1 MAVTRKTKEEN
12 SLKEPLMAGE
22 GFQESFA
29 STRTRRNK
37 AGSIERTDRYSNIED
52 GIIPFRYTQGVS
64 SNSSLDI
71 RDTIVLCQKAYYNFS
86 VFRNTIDLMTEF
98 SMSNLYLTGG
108 SKKSK
113 DFFNALLK
121 KININNLQSKFFRE
135 YYRSGNVFIHRFDAS
150 LSQEDITKM
159 TQTFGLVS
167 DASYSL
173 PARYIILNPADIQI
187 TGNITFTSGEF
198 RKILTDYELERLR
211 NPKTEEDVQV
221 LENLDPETIKKIKG
235 EKRKPANNAVS
246 IPLPVEKMTAVFY
259 KKQDYEPFA
268 VPMGYPVLE
277 DINWK
282 QEMKKMD
289 MALTRTT
296 NQAILL
302 VTMGSE
308 PEKGGVNQKNLLA
321 MQKLFENESVGRV
334 LISDYTTQAKFVIP
348 DIAGILDP
356 KKYEVVNHDIQ
367 MGLNN
372 ILLSDEKFANSSIK
386 VQVFMERLN
395 EGRKVF
401 INDFLTPEIKR
412 LSKEMGFK
420 NYPTP
425 HFEDLDLRDNSV
437 YARVYSRLIELGVLT
452 PEEGIQAI
460 ESGRMPTTE
469 ESLESQERFKS
480 LRDEGL
486 YEPVLGNKQIEVPKE
501 TPNQNNK
508 KPVPQQKGRP
518 QGTGR
523 PKETDKKNPIGLKA
537 SAKFSLSRIQDNL
550 NLADKLNIEVESA
563 LRQLHNRKRLNKTQK
578 EIAQQISNIVIHNED
593 PENWL
598 AKAGRYAAEPT
609 DRNEE
614 RVKEIQSIAYE
625 HQVDDFLAGILYCS
639 KYDGE

>member
-1 MAVTRKTKEEN
+1 MAVKRKAKNEN
-12 SLKEPLMAGE
+12 SVNEPLMAGGDFIE
-22 GFQESFA
+22 TVA
-29 STRTRRNK
+29 STRSRRNK
-37 AGSIERTDRYSNIED
+37 AGSIERTDRYRNIDD
-52 GIIPFRYTQGVS
+52 GIIPFRYSQGITN
-64 SNSSLDI
+64 NSSLDI

-98 SMSNLYLTGG
+98 SMSDIYFTGG
-108 SKKSK
+108 SRKSK
-113 DFFNALLK
+113 EFFEALLK
-121 KININNLQSKFFRE
+121 KVNINNLQSKFFRE
-135 YYRSGNVFIHRFDAS
+135 YYRSGNVFIHRFDANV
-150 LSQEDITKM
+150 SQADVTKM
-159 TQTFGLVS
+159 TQTFGLTS
-167 DASYSL
+167 EASFSL

-187 TGNITFTSGEF
+187 SGNITFATGEF
-198 RKILTDYELERLR
+198 RKILSDYELERLR
-211 NPKTEEDVQV
+211 NPKTEEDRQV
-221 LENLDPETIKKIKG
+221 LESLDPEAVKQIKG
-235 EKRKPANNAVS
+235 QGGKKPGYNAVS
-246 IPLPVEKMTAVFY
+246 IRLPMEKMTAVFY

-302 VTMGSE
+302 VTMGAE

-334 LISDYTTQAKFVIP
+334 LISDYTTKAQFVIP

-356 KKYEVVNHDIQ
+356 KKYEVCNHDIQ

-395 EGRKVF
+395 EGRKFF
-401 INDFLTPEIKR
+401 INDFLIPEIKR

-425 HFEDLDLRDNSV
+425 HFEDLDLRDNSI

-460 ESGRMPTTE
+460 ESGRMPTVE
-469 ESLESQERFKS
+469 ESLESQQKLKS
-480 LRDEGL
+480 YKDDGL
-486 YEPVLGNKQIEVPKE
+486 YEPVLGNKPPRDV
-501 TPNQNNK
+501 PNQK
-508 KPVPQQKGRP
+508 AKPVPQQKGRP
-518 QGTGR
+518 EGTGV
-523 PKETDKKNPIGLKA
+523 PKETDTKNPIGLKA
-537 SAKFSLSRIQDNL
+537 DKQTRFSLTKIQDNL
-550 NLADKLNIEVESA
+550 GLADKLNLEVESA

-598 AKAGRYAAEPT
+598 AKAGRYAAEPI
-609 DRNEE
+609 DRNED

>member
-1 MAVTRKTKEEN
+1 MAVKRKAKNEN
-12 SLKEPLMAGE
+12 SVNEPLMAGGDFIE
-22 GFQESFA
+22 TVA
-29 STRTRRNK
+29 STRSRRNK
-37 AGSIERTDRYSNIED
+37 AGSIERTDRYRNIDD
-52 GIIPFRYTQGVS
+52 GIIPFRYSQGITN
-64 SNSSLDI
+64 NSSLDI

-98 SMSNLYLTGG
+98 SMSDIYFTGG
-108 SKKSK
+108 SRKSK
-113 DFFNALLK
+113 EFFEALLK
-121 KININNLQSKFFRE
+121 KVNINNLQSKFFRE
-135 YYRSGNVFIHRFDAS
+135 YYRSGNVFIHRFDANV
-150 LSQEDITKM
+150 SQADVTKM
-159 TQTFGLVS
+159 TQTFGLTS
-167 DASYSL
+167 EASFSL

-187 TGNITFTSGEF
+187 SGNITFATGEF
-198 RKILTDYELERLR
+198 RKILSDYELERLR
-211 NPKTEEDVQV
+211 NPKTEEDRQV
-221 LENLDPETIKKIKG
+221 LESLDPEAVKQIKG
-235 EKRKPANNAVS
+235 QGGKKPGYNAVS
-246 IPLPVEKMTAVFY
+246 IRLPMEKMTAVFY

-302 VTMGSE
+302 VTMGAE

-334 LISDYTTQAKFVIP
+334 LISDYTTKAQFVIP

-356 KKYEVVNHDIQ
+356 KKYEVCNHDIQ

-401 INDFLTPEIKR
+401 INDFLIPEIKR

-460 ESGRMPTTE
+460 ESGRMPTVE
-469 ESLESQERFKS
+469 ESLESQQKLKS
-480 LRDEGL
+480 YKDDGL
-486 YEPVLGNKQIEVPKE
+486 YEPVLGNKPPRDV
-501 TPNQNNK
+501 PNQK
-508 KPVPQQKGRP
+508 AKPVPQQKGRP
-518 QGTGR
+518 EGTGV
-523 PKETDKKNPIGLKA
+523 PKETDTKNPIGLKA
-537 SAKFSLSRIQDNL
+537 DKQTRFSLTKIQDNL
-550 NLADKLNIEVESA
+550 GLADKLNLEVESA

-598 AKAGRYAAEPT
+598 AKAGRYAAEPI
-609 DRNEE
+609 DRNED

>member
-1 MAVTRKTKEEN
+1 MAAKRKANNEN
-12 SLKEPLMAGE
+12 SLNEPLMAGGE
-22 GFQESFA
+22 VMETVA
-29 STRTRRNK
+29 STRSRRNK
-37 AGSIERTDRYSNIED
+37 AGSIERTDRYRNIDD
-52 GIIPFRYTQGVS
+52 GIIPFRYSQGVTN
-64 SNSSLDI
+64 NSSLDI

-98 SMSNLYLTGG
+98 SMSEIYLTGG
-108 SKKSK
+108 SKKAR
-113 DFFNALLK
+113 DFFDALCK
-121 KININNLQSKFFRE
+121 KINMNSLQSRFFRE
-135 YYRSGNVFIHRFDAS
+135 YYRSGNVFIHRFDANVS
-150 LSQEDITKM
+150 KADVTKM
-159 TQTFGLVS
+159 TQTFGLNS
-167 DASYSL
+167 NASFKL

-187 TGNITFTSGEF
+187 SGNITFATGEF
-198 RKILTDYELERLR
+198 RKVLTDYELERLR
-211 NPKTEEDVQV
+211 SPRTEEDRQV
-221 LENLDPETIKKIKG
+221 LESFDPETIKKIKG
-235 EKRKPANNAVS
+235 EGNKKPGYNAAT
-246 IPLPVEKMTAVFY
+246 IPLPLDKITAVFY
-259 KKQDYEPFA
+259 KKQDYEPFS

-296 NQAILL
+296 NQSILL
-302 VTMGSE
+302 VTMGAE

-401 INDFLTPEIKR
+401 INDFLMPEIKR

-460 ESGRMPTTE
+460 ESGRMPTFE
-469 ESLESQERFKS
+469 ESVESQEKFKVYKDS
-480 LRDEGL
+480 GL
-486 YEPVLGNKQIEVPKE
+486 YEPVLGNKPPKE
-501 TPNQNNK
+501 IPTQK
-508 KPVPQQKGRP
+508 AKPVPQQKGRP
-518 QGTGR
+518 EGTGR
-523 PKETDKKNPIGLKA
+523 PKETDTKNPIGLKA
-537 SAKFSLSRIQDNL
+537 EKQTRFSLSKIQDNL
-550 NLADKLNIEVESA
+550 NLADKLNLEVEAA
-563 LRQLHNRKRLNKTQK
+563 LRQLHSRKRLNKTQK
-578 EIAQQISNIVIHNED
+578 EVAQQISNIVIHNEE

-598 AKAGRYAAEPT
+598 AKAGRYAAEPV
-609 DRNEE
+609 DRNDD

>member
-1 MAVTRKTKEEN
+1 MAVKRKAKNEN
-12 SLKEPLMAGE
+12 SVNEPLMAGGDFIE
-22 GFQESFA
+22 TVA
-29 STRTRRNK
+29 STRSRRNK
-37 AGSIERTDRYSNIED
+37 AGSIERTDRYRNIDD
-52 GIIPFRYTQGVS
+52 GIIPFRYSQGITN
-64 SNSSLDI
+64 NSSLDI

-98 SMSNLYLTGG
+98 SMSDIYFTGG
-108 SKKSK
+108 SRKSK
-113 DFFNALLK
+113 EFFEALLK
-121 KININNLQSKFFRE
+121 KVNINNLQSKFFRE
-135 YYRSGNVFIHRFDAS
+135 YYRSGNVFIHRFDANV
-150 LSQEDITKM
+150 SQADVTKM
-159 TQTFGLVS
+159 TQTFGLTS
-167 DASYSL
+167 EASFSL

-187 TGNITFTSGEF
+187 SGNITFATGEF
-198 RKILTDYELERLR
+198 RKILSDYELERLR
-211 NPKTEEDVQV
+211 NPKTEEDRQV
-221 LENLDPETIKKIKG
+221 LESLDPEAVKQIKG
-235 EKRKPANNAVS
+235 QGGKKPGYNAVS
-246 IPLPVEKMTAVFY
+246 IRLPMEKMTAVFN

-302 VTMGSE
+302 VTMGAE

-334 LISDYTTQAKFVIP
+334 LISDYTTKAQFVIP

-356 KKYEVVNHDIQ
+356 KKYEVCNHDIQ

-401 INDFLTPEIKR
+401 INDFLIPEIKR

-425 HFEDLDLRDNSV
+425 HFEDLDLRDNSI

-460 ESGRMPTTE
+460 ESGRMPTVE
-469 ESLESQERFKS
+469 ESLESQQKLKS
-480 LRDEGL
+480 YKDDGL
-486 YEPVLGNKQIEVPKE
+486 YEPVLGNKPPRDV
-501 TPNQNNK
+501 PNQK
-508 KPVPQQKGRP
+508 AKPVPQQKGRP
-518 QGTGR
+518 EGTGV
-523 PKETDKKNPIGLKA
+523 PKETDTKNPIGLKA
-537 SAKFSLSRIQDNL
+537 DKQTRFSLTKIQDNL
-550 NLADKLNIEVESA
+550 GLADKLNLEVESA

-598 AKAGRYAAEPT
+598 AKAGRYAAEPI
-609 DRNEE
+609 DRNED

>member
-1 MAVTRKTKEEN
+1 MAVKRKAKNEN
-12 SLKEPLMAGE
+12 TANEPLMAGGDLIE
-22 GFQESFA
+22 TVA
-29 STRTRRNK
+29 STRSRRNK
-37 AGSIERTDRYSNIED
+37 AGSIERTDRYRNIDD
-52 GIIPFRYTQGVS
+52 GIIPFRYSQGVTN
-64 SNSSLDI
+64 NSSLDI

-98 SMSNLYLTGG
+98 SMSDIYFTGG
-108 SKKSK
+108 SKKAK
-113 DFFNALLK
+113 DFFDALLK

-135 YYRSGNVFIHRFDAS
+135 YYRSGNVFIHRFDANVTQS
-150 LSQEDITKM
+150 DVTRM
-159 TQTFGLVS
+159 TQTFGLTS
-167 DASYSL
+167 NASFTI

-187 TGNITFTSGEF
+187 SGNITFATGEF
-198 RKILTDYELERLR
+198 RKILSDYELERLR
-211 NPKTEEDVQV
+211 NPKTEEDRQV
-221 LENLDPETIKKIKG
+221 LESLDPEAIKQIKG
-235 EKRKPANNAVS
+235 QGGRKPGYNAVS
-246 IPLPVEKMTAVFY
+246 IRLPMDKMTAVFY

-296 NQAILL
+296 NQSILL
-302 VTMGSE
+302 VTMGTE

-356 KKYEVVNHDIQ
+356 KKYEVCNHDIQ

-401 INDFLTPEIKR
+401 IHDFLMPEIKR
-412 LSKEMGFK
+412 ISKEMGFK

-425 HFEDLDLRDNSV
+425 NFEDLDLRDNSI

-460 ESGRMPTTE
+460 ESGRMPTME
-469 ESLESQERFKS
+469 ESVESQQKFRVLK
-480 LRDEGL
+480 DDGL
-486 YEPVLGNKQIEVPKE
+486 YEPVLGNKPPKE
-501 TPNQNNK
+501 LPK
-508 KPVPQQKGRP
+508 DKAKPVPQPKGRP
-518 QGTGR
+518 EGTGG
-523 PKETDKKNPIGLKA
+523 PKETDTKNPIGLTANKQTR
-537 SAKFSLSRIQDNL
+537 FSLSKVRDNL
-550 NLADKLNIEVESA
+550 NLADKLNLEVEAS
-563 LRQLHNRKRLNKTQK
+563 LRQLHNRKRLNKGQK

-598 AKAGRYAAEPT
+598 AKAGRYAAEPI

-639 KYDGE
+639 KYDGD

>member
-1 MAVTRKTKEEN
+1 MAVKRKAKNEN
-12 SLKEPLMAGE
+12 SVNEPLMAGGDFIE
-22 GFQESFA
+22 TVA
-29 STRTRRNK
+29 STRSRRNK
-37 AGSIERTDRYSNIED
+37 AGSIERTDRYRNIDD
-52 GIIPFRYTQGVS
+52 GIIPFRYSQGITN
-64 SNSSLDI
+64 NSSLDI

-98 SMSNLYLTGG
+98 SMSEIYFTGG
-108 SKKSK
+108 SRKSK
-113 DFFNALLK
+113 EFFEALLK

-135 YYRSGNVFIHRFDAS
+135 YYRSGNVFIHRFDANV
-150 LSQEDITKM
+150 SQADVTKM
-159 TQTFGLVS
+159 TQTFGLTS
-167 DASYSL
+167 EASFSL

-187 TGNITFTSGEF
+187 SGNITFATGEF
-198 RKILTDYELERLR
+198 RKILSDYELERLR
-211 NPKTEEDVQV
+211 NPKTEEDKQV
-221 LENLDPETIKKIKG
+221 LESLDPEAIKQIKAQG
-235 EKRKPANNAVS
+235 KKPGYNAVS
-246 IPLPVEKMTAVFY
+246 IRLPMEKMTAVFY

-302 VTMGSE
+302 VTMGAE
-308 PEKGGVNQKNLLA
+308 PEKGGVNQKNLVA

-334 LISDYTTQAKFVIP
+334 LISDYTTKAQFVIP

-356 KKYEVVNHDIQ
+356 KKYEVCNHDIQ

-401 INDFLTPEIKR
+401 INDFLIPEIKR

-425 HFEDLDLRDNSV
+425 NFEDLDLRDNSI

-460 ESGRMPTTE
+460 ESGRMPTVE
-469 ESLESQERFKS
+469 ESLESQQKLKS
-480 LRDEGL
+480 YKDDGL
-486 YEPVLGNKQIEVPKE
+486 YEPVLGNKPPRDVPSQKA
-501 TPNQNNK
+501 
-508 KPVPQQKGRP
+508 KPIPQQKGRP
-518 QGTGR
+518 EGTGV
-523 PKETDKKNPIGLKA
+523 PKETDTKNPIGLKA
-537 SAKFSLSRIQDNL
+537 NKQTRFSLTKIQDNL
-550 NLADKLNIEVESA
+550 GLADKLNLEVESA

-578 EIAQQISNIVIHNED
+578 EIAQQISNIIIHNED

-598 AKAGRYAAEPT
+598 AKAGRYAAEPI
-609 DRNEE
+609 DRNED

>member
-1 MAVTRKTKEEN
+1 MAAKRKANNEN
-12 SLKEPLMAGE
+12 SLNEPLMAGGDFME
-22 GFQESFA
+22 TVA
-29 STRTRRNK
+29 STRSRRNK
-37 AGSIERTDRYSNIED
+37 AGSIERTDRYRNIDD
-52 GIIPFRYTQGVS
+52 GIIPFRYSQGVTN
-64 SNSSLDI
+64 NSSLDI

-98 SMSNLYLTGG
+98 SMSEIYFTGG

-113 DFFNALLK
+113 DFFDALLK

-135 YYRSGNVFIHRFDAS
+135 YYRSGNVFIHRFDATV
-150 LSQEDITKM
+150 SQADVTRM
-159 TQTFGLVS
+159 TQTFGLTS
-167 DASYSL
+167 EASFSL

-187 TGNITFTSGEF
+187 SGNITFATGEF
-198 RKILTDYELERLR
+198 RKILSDYELERLR
-211 NPKTEEDVQV
+211 NPKTEEDKQV
-221 LENLDPETIKKIKG
+221 LESLDPDAIKQIKG
-235 EKRKPANNAVS
+235 QSGKRPGYNAVS
-246 IPLPVEKMTAVFY
+246 IRLPMEKMTAVFY

-296 NQAILL
+296 NQSILL
-302 VTMGSE
+302 VTMGAE

-334 LISDYTTQAKFVIP
+334 LISDYTTKAQFVVP

-401 INDFLTPEIKR
+401 INDFLIPEIKR

-460 ESGRMPTTE
+460 ESGRMPTLE
-469 ESLESQERFKS
+469 ESVESQQRFRGLK
-480 LRDEGL
+480 DDGL
-486 YEPVLGNKQIEVPKE
+486 YEPVLGNKPPREVPSQKA
-501 TPNQNNK
+501 
-508 KPVPQQKGRP
+508 KPIPQQKGRP
-518 QGTGR
+518 EGTGV
-523 PKETDKKNPIGLKA
+523 PKETDTKNPIGLKA
-537 SAKFSLSRIQDNL
+537 DKQTRFSLTKIQDNL
-550 NLADKLNIEVESA
+550 NLADKLNSEVEAS

-598 AKAGRYAAEPT
+598 AKAGRYAAEPI
-609 DRNEE
+609 DRNED

>member
-1 MAVTRKTKEEN
+1 MAAKRKANNEN
-12 SLKEPLMAGE
+12 SLNEPLMAGGE
-22 GFQESFA
+22 VMETVA
-29 STRTRRNK
+29 STRSRRNK
-37 AGSIERTDRYSNIED
+37 AGSIERTDRYRNIDD
-52 GIIPFRYTQGVS
+52 GIIPFRYSQGVTN
-64 SNSSLDI
+64 NSSLDI

-98 SMSNLYLTGG
+98 SMSEIYLTGG
-108 SKKSK
+108 SKKAR
-113 DFFNALLK
+113 DFFDALCK
-121 KININNLQSKFFRE
+121 KINMNSLQSRFFRE
-135 YYRSGNVFIHRFDAS
+135 YYRSGNVFIHRFDANVS
-150 LSQEDITKM
+150 KADVTKM
-159 TQTFGLVS
+159 TQTFGLNS
-167 DASYSL
+167 NASFKL

-187 TGNITFTSGEF
+187 SGNITFATGEF
-198 RKILTDYELERLR
+198 RKVLTDYELERLR
-211 NPKTEEDVQV
+211 SPRTEEDRQV
-221 LENLDPETIKKIKG
+221 LESFDPETIKKIKG
-235 EKRKPANNAVS
+235 EGNKKPGYTAVT
-246 IPLPVEKMTAVFY
+246 IPLPLDKITAVFY
-259 KKQDYEPFA
+259 KKQDYEPFS

-296 NQAILL
+296 NQSILL
-302 VTMGSE
+302 VTMGAE

-386 VQVFMERLN
+386 DQVFMERLN

-401 INDFLTPEIKR
+401 INDFLMPEIKR

-425 HFEDLDLRDNSV
+425 HFEDLDLRDNSI

-460 ESGRMPTTE
+460 ESGRMPTFE
-469 ESLESQERFKS
+469 ESVESQEKFKVYKDS
-480 LRDEGL
+480 GL
-486 YEPVLGNKQIEVPKE
+486 YEPVLGNKPPKE
-501 TPNQNNK
+501 IPTQK
-508 KPVPQQKGRP
+508 AKPVPQQKGRP
-518 QGTGR
+518 EGTGR
-523 PKETDKKNPIGLKA
+523 PKETDTKNPIGLKA
-537 SAKFSLSRIQDNL
+537 EKQTRFSLSRIQENL
-550 NLADKLNIEVESA
+550 NLADKLNLEVEAA
-563 LRQLHNRKRLNKTQK
+563 LRQLHSRKRLNKTQK
-578 EIAQQISNIVIHNED
+578 DIAQQISNIVIHNEE

-598 AKAGRYAAEPT
+598 AKAGRYAAEPV
-609 DRNEE
+609 DRNDD